1 MIELVAGDFEENS
14 SDYEIMKGDFVVVSI
29 NVANGIHQRS
39 IARNNIVN
47 GDEPERVFMQKIK
60 GHRLEEEKL
69 AFVFDSKDKTPKHKE
84 DVLR

>member
-1 MIELVAGDFEENS
+1 MLQTESTRDQLQETILSMVMN
-14 SDYEIMKGDFVVVSI
+14 
-29 NVANGIHQRS
+29 Q
-39 IARNNIVN
+39 
-47 GDEPERVFMQKIK
+47 RVFMQKIK